1 METSTRFGAE
11 DAKLHFT
18 RSLSTAGLGG
28 LRNRAAAI
36 GGGPQPPGSTTAH
49 AGAPG
54 LRPRGAG
61 ARGAPPPGPGVQ
73 KPGGGRFLR
82 ASHGKEREAATLA
95 NSITNHNRQEF
106 CCLRLN
112 AQCFSWR

>member
-1 METSTRFGAE
+1 MGGTHSPFKPPPRPPSPVSANLFRTPVSQNFLIMETSTRFGAK

-36 GGGPQPPGSTTAH
+36 GGGPQTPCSATAH
-49 AGAPG
+49 AGAPR
-54 LRPRGAG
+54 LPPRGAG

-73 KPGGGRFLR
+73 KPRGGR
-82 ASHGKEREAATLA
+82 
-95 NSITNHNRQEF
+95 
-106 CCLRLN
+106 
-112 AQCFSWR
+112 